1 MSFTDIF
8 IKRPVL
14 ATVVSLLILLI
25 GAQAGF
31 KLPIRQYPE
40 LSNTTI
46 TVTTTYPGANA
57 DLIQGFITV
66 PIQQAVASAEGID
79 TLVASSTQ
87 NVSTITLN
95 LKLDADPD
103 RAMTD
108 VLSKVAQ
115 VKGIL
120 PREADDSIVTKKT
133 GEGYALMYLSFN
145 SKVMNGSQISDYLN
159 RVVRPKL
166 QTIEGVANAEIL
178 GGQVFAMRIWLD
190 PDRMAAL
197 SVTPL
202 DVRTALASNNFT
214 SAPGQVK
221 GDFVQTNIDAKT
233 SLDNPAAFGRL
244 VVLNRGDALI
254 RLSDVA
260 EIELGPQSS
269 DSSSVFD
276 GLKAVFIGVYATPTA
291 NPLTV
296 ISNVR
301 KAVPEIQREL
311 PPGLEAAVAYDAT
324 NFIRASLWEVVK
336 TLSEAAIIVVVVIF
350 LFLGNLRS
358 TIIPIITIP
367 LSLIGVLGLLLALGY
382 SINLMTLL
390 ALVLAIGLVVD
401 DAIVVVENI
410 YRHIEEGKRPFEAA
424 LLGAR
429 EIVYPIIA
437 MTITLAA
444 VFAPIGFVSGLTGAL
459 FKEFA
464 FTLAGAVLV
473 SGVIALTLSPMMCSR
488 LLKAHNTGGG
498 GRFTRFL
505 DRMFDGLRQRYQR
518 RLHGTLNYRP
528 VTLLVLAG
536 LIAGT
541 GLMYM
546 TTPKELAPEEDQ
558 GILFTLVKTPQYA
571 NLDYLED
578 ATQQLYKVYSTVPEK
593 DHVFTINGMGDVH
606 QAFAGILLKPWGE
619 RTRNQKAVLQELSPR
634 INSLPSALALA
645 FSPPAL
651 PGSTGGPPVQFV
663 ITTTR
668 DFRELADVLA
678 DFEKSARES
687 GLFIFTDSDLR
698 FETPQIEFHI
708 DHDKANRLGISMADI
723 GASLATLLGGNYVN
737 LFDLY
742 GRGYRVIPQVPRD
755 YRLNESWLT
764 RYQIRTASGTL
775 VPLSNVASLTRTV
788 QPNALTNFQQL
799 NSATLSA
806 VPFPGRTVGEAI
818 AFLKQKAESFP
829 EGFSYD
835 FQGESRQFVQ
845 EGNTLVY
852 TFVFALIVIFLV
864 LAAQY
869 ESFRDPFIIL
879 VALPTSMFGALIPL
893 NAGLATINIYTQI
906 GLVTLIGLISKH
918 GILMVDFANKLQ
930 VERGFSRREA
940 IEQAAA
946 IRLRPILMTTAA
958 MVVAMVPLLIAKGAG
973 AASRFDIGV
982 VIAAGMTIGTL
993 FTLFVTPAVY
1003 TFLAKD
1009 YQKARAKAAE
1019 QAHKTEAA
1027 EAVPSPT
1034 PAMAEAS
1041 AVAKAEEASHAGDG
1055 PSIHPESAHAPR
1067 EEGHSAEVLAFSSAA
1082 AAATAVTSGQEIPWR
1097 KAGRRPRARK
1107 PLTPAAE

>member
-46 TVTTTYPGANA
+46 TVITTYPGANA

-87 NVSTITLN
+87 NVSTVTLN
-95 LKLDADPD
+95 LKLDANPD

-120 PREADDSIVTKKT
+120 PREANDSIVTKKT
-133 GEGYALMYLSFN
+133 GESYALMYLSFN
-145 SKVMNGSQISDYLN
+145 SKVMNASQISDYLT
-159 RVVRPKL
+159 RVVQPKL
-166 QTIEGVANAEIL
+166 QTINGVASAEIL

-190 PDRMAAL
+190 PDRMASL
-197 SVTPL
+197 GVTPL
-202 DVRTALASNNFT
+202 DVRAALANNNFT
-214 SAPGQVK
+214 SAAGQVK

-233 SLDNPAAFGRL
+233 SLDNPVAFGRL
-244 VVLNRGDALI
+244 VVATRGDALI
-254 RLSDVA
+254 RLSDIA
-260 EIELGPQSS
+260 EIELGPQSA

-296 ISNVR
+296 ITDVR
-301 KAVPEIQREL
+301 KTMPEIQREL
-311 PPGLEAAVAYDAT
+311 PAGLDSAIAYDAT

-336 TLSEAAIIVVVVIF
+336 TLSEAAVIVIVVIF

-410 YRHIEEGKRPFEAA
+410 YRHIEDGKRPFEAA
-424 LLGAR
+424 LIGAR
-429 EIVYPIIA
+429 EILYPIIA

-444 VFAPIGFVSGLTGAL
+444 VYAPIAFVSGLTGTL
-459 FKEFA
+459 FREFA
-464 FTLAGAVLV
+464 LTLAGAVIV

-488 LLKAHNTGGG
+488 LLKAQHTSGG

-505 DRMFDGLRQRYQR
+505 DRMFEGLKQRYQR
-518 RLHGTLNYRP
+518 RLSGTLNFRP

-536 LIAGT
+536 VIAGT

-546 TTPKELAPEEDQ
+546 TTQKELAPEEDQ

-578 ATQQLYKVYSTVPEK
+578 ATQKLYRVFSSVPEQE
-593 DHVFTINGMGDVH
+593 HVFTINGLGDVH

-619 RTRNQKAVLQELSPR
+619 RQRNQKVVLQELSPK
-634 INSLPSALALA
+634 IASIPTALALS

-663 ITTTR
+663 ITSTS
-668 DFRELADVLA
+668 DFRQLADVLA
-678 DFEKSARES
+678 DVAKSARES
-687 GLFIFTDSDLR
+687 GLFIFSDSDLR

-723 GASLATLLGGNYVN
+723 GASLATLLGGNYIN

-742 GRGYRVIPQVPRD
+742 GRSYQVIPQVPRD

-764 RYQIRTASGTL
+764 RYQIRTSSGTL
-775 VPLSNVASLTRTV
+775 VPLSNVASVMKTV

-818 AFLKQKAESFP
+818 SFLKQKAESFP

-869 ESFRDPFIIL
+869 ESFRDPLIIL
-879 VALPTSMFGALIPL
+879 IALPTSMFGALIPL
-893 NAGLATINIYTQI
+893 NAGLATVNVYTQI

-930 VERGFSRREA
+930 EQQGFTRREA
-940 IEQAAA
+940 IEHAAA

-982 VIAAGMTIGTL
+982 VIAAGMTIGTM

-1003 TFLAKD
+1003 TLLAKD
-1009 YQKARAKAAE
+1009 HHKIRAK
-1019 QAHKTEAA
+1019 EAA
-1027 EAVPSPT
+1027 QAGAAAPATVAIFATPDAEVTAEGLVDAEHEVGTHSPGE
-1034 PAMAEAS
+1034 P
-1041 AVAKAEEASHAGDG
+1041 KRQG
-1055 PSIHPESAHAPR
+1055 
-1067 EEGHSAEVLAFSSAA
+1067 EGHSSAEVLAFSSAA
-1082 AAATAVTSGQEIPWR
+1082 AAASSSRSRRAQTAS
-1097 KAGRRPRARK
+1097 RRPPRRK